1 MKARTG
7 ILLGCAGAAALAVL
21 VAVIVGAWALH
32 LAEDPEGLW
41 LTVDAPER
49 VTVGEKCSLVVKASN
64 RLPDRALELGDLD
77 ISSDYLKGFTVVA
90 VRPEPKSTELDGFL
104 EVRTTRFA
112 QTLQAGT
119 SAEFVFELRA
129 EAAGRYQGQVDQYVG
144 MQFASAVV
152 TTTVTR

>member
-1 MKARTG
+1 
-7 ILLGCAGAAALAVL
+7 
-21 VAVIVGAWALH
+21 
-32 LAEDPEGLW
+32 
-41 LTVDAPER
+41 
-49 VTVGEKCSLVVKASN
+49 
-64 RLPDRALELGDLD
+64 
-77 ISSDYLKGFTVVA
+77 
-90 VRPEPKSTELDGFL
+90 
-104 EVRTTRFA
+104 VRTTRFA